1 MVVRLA
7 IDTIVHGLWI
17 NMRGG
22 DFITDNYTELKV
34 MSKRW
39 GGLDWVDLLSYYTIW
54 IEKNWPRM
62 ILLPH
67 NDQMRFSQTWL
78 KNNAKWYNSE
88 YNKSKVVNN
97 LQSPTDDEGDN
108 LEPLYDTEPGYDDMI
123 ELRSESLPEDIKVWL
138 FDLSQNFPERD
149 VERLVKMRY
158 IYLQLQ
164 THEKVLWDLYF
175 TQMMT
180 MRDIGDK
187 LKLPLTSVHI
197 MIGELKQKI
206 KREI

>member
-1 MVVRLA
+1 MVVHLA
-7 IDTIVHGLWI
+7 IDTIVRGLWT

-22 DFITDNYTELKV
+22 DFITDNYIELKV

-39 GGLDWVDLLSYYTIW
+39 AGLDWVDLLSYYTIW

-123 ELRSESLPEDIKVWL
+123 ELRSEALPEDIKVWL

-149 VERLVKMRY
+149 VERLVKMRT

-164 THEKVLWDLYF
+164 THERVLWDLYF
-175 TQMMT
+175 TQMLT
-180 MRDIGDK
+180 MRDISDK
-187 LKLPLTSVHI
+187 LNLPLTSVHI
-197 MIGELKQKI
+197 MISDLKI
-206 KREI
+206 KIKKDI